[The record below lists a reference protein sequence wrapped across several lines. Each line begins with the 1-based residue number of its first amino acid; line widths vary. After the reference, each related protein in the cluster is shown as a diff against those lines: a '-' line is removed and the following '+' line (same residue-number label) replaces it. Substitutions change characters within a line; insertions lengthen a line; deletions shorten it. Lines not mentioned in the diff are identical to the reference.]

1 MNSKIKDL
9 VRLSLITSLYV
20 ILTLLN
26 PFSFEA
32 IQFRISEILIFLCF
46 FKKDYSIALILGC
59 FIANIFS
66 PMLLYDTIFG
76 TIATALAC
84 LCVMFLKN
92 IIIVLISPVLFNSIF
107 VGLELY
113 LVYNTSFL
121 LNALYVGIGELVVM
135 IIGLIIFLKLRKNSF
150 FLELIKANQNL
161 K

>member
-26 PFSFEA
+26 PFSFDA

-59 FIANIFS
+59 FITNIFS
-66 PMLLYDTIFG
+66 PMLLYDIIFG

-84 LCVMFLKN
+84 LCVMFSKN
-92 IIIVLISPVLFNSIF
+92 IIIVLIFPVLFNSIF